1 MADIA
6 CRICHHAESDHT
18 RAHAVKK
25 YGFDTR
31 QACTQCAC
39 VEWVAPKEVE
49 SVDDAAVDLI
59 DDLDDARRT
68 MSSVEFDDDLY
79 ARTRD
84 FIAVLPMSVR
94 EGEVWLRPDGKSV
107 VVNHVIS
114 EMVMWF
120 ERMTRTPERTVYTG
134 NGWYAQDSQLQ
145 RRSKPVKDFL
155 EQYTRTDITPLSCT
169 V

>member
-49 SVDDAAVDLI
+49 SVDDVAAVDLI

-84 FIAVLPMSVR
+84 FILDAVSENQRLNAVLA
-94 EGEVWLRPDGKSV
+94 
-107 VVNHVIS
+107 H
-114 EMVMWF
+114 
-120 ERMTRTPERTVYTG
+120 RT
-134 NGWYAQDSQLQ
+134 AQLDRLTLAKRGS
-145 RRSKPVKDFL
+145 
-155 EQYTRTDITPLSCT
+155 
-169 V
+169 